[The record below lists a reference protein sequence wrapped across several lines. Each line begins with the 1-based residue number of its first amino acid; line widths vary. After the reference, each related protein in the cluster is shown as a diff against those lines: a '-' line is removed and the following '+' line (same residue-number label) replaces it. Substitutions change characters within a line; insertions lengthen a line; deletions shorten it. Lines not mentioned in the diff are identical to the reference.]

1 MLGQKAQIYISYAK
15 GDTRSKSLQNET
27 KLIHQIQFVIKKPGL
42 YGLLEGMFVKA
53 IFKNF

>member
-53 IFKNF
+53 IF